1 MKRFSTAHDTLYD
14 MLFNFPREKRGKVEL
29 SRRLH
34 TKRIVPSE
42 EGVPGLNKRSL
53 VTNVKSFDESLEV
66 ITRKTYHELS
76 VFVGGIHQRS
86 TIVCKNS
93 NQCGHD

>member
-42 EGVPGLNKRSL
+42 EGVLGLNKRSL
-53 VTNVKSFDESLEV
+53 C
-66 ITRKTYHELS
+66 
-76 VFVGGIHQRS
+76 HQ
-86 TIVCKNS
+86 CQKL
-93 NQCGHD
+93 